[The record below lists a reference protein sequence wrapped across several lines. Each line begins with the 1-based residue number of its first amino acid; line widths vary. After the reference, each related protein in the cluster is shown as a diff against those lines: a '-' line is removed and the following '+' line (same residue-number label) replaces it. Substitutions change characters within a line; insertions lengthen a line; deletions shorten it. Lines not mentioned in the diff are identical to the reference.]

1 MTQCKKATDF
11 FTNVLLIFMA
21 IIVLSFLG
29 LKSNNKMRNL
39 QISNDNKQEKFEF
52 SYPANDS

>member
-1 MTQCKKATDF
+1 MTQCKNETDF

-39 QISNDNKQEKFEF
+39 QISNNNKQEKFEF

>member
-1 MTQCKKATDF
+1 MQLIF

-39 QISNDNKQEKFEF
+39 QISNNNKQEKFEF

>member
-1 MTQCKKATDF
+1 MQQIF
-11 FTNVLLIFMA
+11 FKCFIDFMA

-39 QISNDNKQEKFEF
+39 QISNNNKQEKFEF

>member
-1 MTQCKKATDF
+1 MTQCKNATNF
-11 FTNVLLIFMA
+11 FTHVLLIFMTL
-21 IIVLSFLG
+21 IVLSFLG

-39 QISNDNKQEKFEF
+39 QISNNNKQEKFEF